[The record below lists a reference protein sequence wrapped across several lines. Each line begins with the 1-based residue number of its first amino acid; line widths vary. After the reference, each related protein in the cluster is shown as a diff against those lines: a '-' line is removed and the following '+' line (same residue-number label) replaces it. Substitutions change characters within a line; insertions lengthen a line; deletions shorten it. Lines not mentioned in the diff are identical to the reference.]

1 MFKIVSDE
9 VAFSFHLEIS
19 WARMNCDHEL
29 LKWTGRTRFDLQGWN
44 SPLVRSVSVWKWQP
58 NNMSKIKPSITCKIS
73 SLINLKDLPTLES
86 VSIKRE
92 ESFYGV
98 WSVCEDTLK
107 IRGGQKKISG
117 PQLCASSCLLYWGCF
132 YKFLVFIGRDYPLIG
147 LVMKR
152 MRSFWW
158 LH

>member
-1 MFKIVSDE
+1 MLKIVSDE

-86 VSIKRE
+86 QYQYRGRKAFME
-92 ESFYGV
+92 CE
-98 WSVCEDTLK
+98 VCAK
-107 IRGGQKKISG
+107 I
-117 PQLCASSCLLYWGCF
+117 
-132 YKFLVFIGRDYPLIG
+132 
-147 LVMKR
+147 
-152 MRSFWW
+152 
-158 LH
+158 H

>member
-1 MFKIVSDE
+1 
-9 VAFSFHLEIS
+9 
-19 WARMNCDHEL
+19 
-29 LKWTGRTRFDLQGWN
+29 
-44 SPLVRSVSVWKWQP
+44 
-58 NNMSKIKPSITCKIS
+58 
-73 SLINLKDLPTLES
+73 
-86 VSIKRE
+86 
-92 ESFYGV
+92 V

-117 PQLCASSCLLYWGCF
+117 PQLCASSCHEKLLYWGCF